1 MSQKITVIAKV
12 YPKKE
17 YFKDIKDMITANV
30 EKAKREIGNIEY
42 VLYVERSKE
51 HELVVI
57 EKWET
62 EADYM
67 RHTKSDYINNF
78 QSFAEGKTE
87 KDTEVELYNYIKG

>member
-17 YFKDIKDMITANV
+17 YFKDIKDMISKNV

-42 VLYVERSKE
+42 GLYVERSKE

-67 RHTKSDYINNF
+67 RHKKSEYISNFDDFTK
-78 QSFAEGKTE
+78 GKIE
-87 KDTEVELYNYIKG
+87 KDTDVELYNYIKG